1 MNKFQKVVEIFNA
14 IIVAYILLALII
26 YLILFLIKNVKEN
39 FNYFTCS
46 MTLNDINP
54 RFKKD
59 YLSFHNRTAKCG
71 DCENALIKLNVNTC
85 PTDENGSPS
94 PYCKPSGFIES
105 SLGNPITFKYDIS
118 PQNMKKFFCINNL

>member
-1 MNKFQKVVEIFNA
+1 MNYFTFFN
-14 IIVAYILLALII
+14 IIIT
-26 YLILFLIKNVKEN
+26 LILISSIISLIVFFLDKTDIKEN

-46 MTLNDINP
+46 MTLNDVNP
-54 RFKKD
+54 KFKED
-59 YLSFHNRTAKCG
+59 YLKFHNRTAKCG

-85 PTDENGSPS
+85 PVDEYGSPS

-118 PQNMKKFFCINNL
+118 PQNMKKFFCINTL

>member
-54 RFKKD
+54 KFKED
-59 YLSFHNRTAKCG
+59 YLKFHNRTARCG

-85 PTDENGSPS
+85 PVDEYGSPS
-94 PYCKPSGFIES
+94 PYCEPSVFIES

-118 PQNMKKFFCINNL
+118 PQTMKKFLCVR

>member
-1 MNKFQKVVEIFNA
+1 MNYFNFIY
-14 IIVAYILLALII
+14 IIII
-26 YLILFLIKNVKEN
+26 LILISIIMSLIVSLIDKTNVKEY
-39 FNYFTCS
+39 FNYFTCT
-46 MTLNDINP
+46 MTLNDVNP

>member
-1 MNKFQKVVEIFNA
+1 MNKFQKVVEIFNS
-14 IIVAYILLALII
+14 IIIAYILLGLII

-46 MTLNDINP
+46 MTLNDVNP
-54 RFKKD
+54 KFKED
-59 YLSFHNRTAKCG
+59 YLKFHNRTAKCG

-85 PTDENGSPS
+85 PVDEYGSPS
-94 PYCKPSGFIES
+94 PYCNPSSFIES

-118 PQNMKKFFCINNL
+118 PQTMKKFLCVR